1 LPLVLFGQKPRQALV
16 VLLLGTSAAG
26 LWLAWPWLVP
36 LVSPVPPSTA
46 GSDLVVVLDGGSG
59 RFAAADRIGHALFK
73 PPRRL
78 LIRCPRSTPP
88 AHPTP
93 ELLQGFDTATQ
104 ITALAHRLRHQHSP
118 RIARVWIA
126 TDPDHTAR
134 AVGLARIALG
144 SQGIRVGPADLPT
157 PSPSEHRKLLRDA
170 LRLTL
175 WRATGSTGAWL
186 APQVVARKRA
196 DCGV

>member
-1 LPLVLFGQKPRQALV
+1 MKAGLAGAV
-16 VLLLGTSAAG
+16 VLLPSG
-26 LWLAWPWLVP
+26 LWLAWSWIVP
-36 LVSPVPPSTA
+36 LVSPVPASTA
-46 GSDLVVVLDGGSG
+46 GSDLVVVLDGGPG
-59 RFAAADRIGHALFK
+59 RFAAADRIGQALPQ
-73 PPRRL
+73 PPHRL
-78 LIRCPRSTPP
+78 LIRCPRGTLPP
-88 AHPTP
+88 QPTP

-104 ITALAHRLRHQHSP
+104 ITALAHWLRHQPSP
-118 RIARVWIA
+118 RSSRVWIA

-134 AVGLARIALG
+134 AVVLARIALG

-157 PSPSEHRKLLRDA
+157 PSSAERRKLFRDN

-186 APQVVARKRA
+186 APQVAARKRA

>member
-1 LPLVLFGQKPRQALV
+1 VKAALPGAV
-16 VLLLGTSAAG
+16 VLLASG
-26 LWLAWPWLVP
+26 LWLAWPWIVP
-36 LVSPVPPSTA
+36 LVSPVPTSGT
-46 GSDLVVVLDGGSG
+46 GIDLVVVLDGGSG
-59 RFAAADRIGHALFK
+59 RFAAANRISHGLPH
-73 PPRRL
+73 PPHRL
-78 LIRCPRSTPP
+78 LIRCPRGTLSPQ
-88 AHPTP
+88 PTP

-104 ITALAHRLRHQHSP
+104 ITALAHWLHHQPSP
-118 RIARVWIA
+118 RSARVWIA

-134 AVGLARIALG
+134 AVVLARIALG

-157 PSPSEHRKLLRDA
+157 PSPGELRKLLRDA

-186 APQVVARKRA
+186 APEVVARKRA